1 MKAITLVMTAALVAA
16 SGLVAAAEIAP
27 GSTRE
32 QRMSDALDR
41 YHDGRNAQPGP
52 AARTEESMKRGA
64 HKTGE
69 AIEHG
74 ARKMGHAIGTG
85 VHKTGEAFHNAG
97 EKLEDK
103 TAPK

>member
-1 MKAITLVMTAALVAA
+1 MKAITFVMTAALVAA
-16 SGLVAAAEIAP
+16 SGLVAAAEMAP
-27 GSTRE
+27 DAARE
-32 QRMSDALDR
+32 QRMNDALDR
-41 YHDGRNAQPGP
+41 YHDSRNAQPGP
-52 AARTEESMKRGA
+52 AARSEESIKRGA

-74 ARKMGHAIGTG
+74 ARKVGHAIGTG
-85 VHKTGEAFHNAG
+85 VHKTGEAIHNAG